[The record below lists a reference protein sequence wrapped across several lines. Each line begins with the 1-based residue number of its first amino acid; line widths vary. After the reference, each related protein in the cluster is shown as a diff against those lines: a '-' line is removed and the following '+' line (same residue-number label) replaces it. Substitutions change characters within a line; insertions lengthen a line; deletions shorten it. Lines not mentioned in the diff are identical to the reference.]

1 MDGRS
6 SRCFKG
12 SFTEYKDKIGRIGRI
27 GSRAYSSFG
36 DSSVEKK
43 IPTLVRILI
52 KIPDSINDEQKDAL
66 KALQTV

>member
-12 SFTEYKDKIGRIGRI
+12 SFTEYKDKIGRI